1 MSLDERHATIAAS
14 CAAATRIFFSAT
26 GEVPA
31 LRGIDLQVT
40 VGMVTGVVGPSG
52 SGKTTLL
59 RLLAA
64 TDRPTSGE
72 VTVAGTRVDGAS
84 GRRLRRL
91 RRNHIGIVRQR
102 PSDNL
107 VPWLDAA
114 EHIRRAA
121 ALRRVRRIDVGAQ
134 LGAVGLAGLE
144 RRTPAELSGGEQQ
157 RLAVAVALAG
167 GPRVVVADEPTSE
180 LDPAASDEV
189 VTLLHAAASQHTA
202 VVVATHDAAVMRRC
216 DRVLYLHYGALSG
229 ESQSGGEMMASIDA
243 AGRLQLPP
251 TSWPWFPDGRAVL
264 RLGEREIHIT
274 PPEQHS

>member
-1 MSLDERHATIAAS
+1 VSLADRQATIVAT
-14 CAAATRIFFSAT
+14 CAAVTRIFPSAK

-40 VGMVTGVVGPSG
+40 TGLLTGIVGPSG

-84 GRRLRRL
+84 DRRLRRL
-91 RRNHIGIVRQR
+91 RRDHVGIVRQR

-107 VPWLDAA
+107 LPWLDAA
-114 EHIRRAA
+114 EHVRRAA
-121 ALRRVRRIDVGAQ
+121 ALRRVRSIDVGAQ
-134 LGAVGLAGLE
+134 LAAVGLAGLE
-144 RRTPAELSGGEQQ
+144 RRRPVELSGGEQQ
-157 RLAVAVALAG
+157 RLAVAAALTG

-180 LDPAASDEV
+180 LDREASDV
-189 VTLLHAAASQHTA
+189 VVALLRAVASRHTA
-202 VVVATHDAAVMRRC
+202 VVVATHDAAVWERC
-216 DRVLYLHYGALSG
+216 DRVLHLHYGALSG
-229 ESQSGGEMMASIDA
+229 ESHSGGEIMASIDA

-251 TSWPWFPDGRAVL
+251 ESWPWFPDGRAVL

-274 PPEQHS
+274 PPEERP